1 MSSVN
6 IIEKFK
12 KLPDLERKNIM
23 VSAVFTVTLHLIVI
37 ILLSSFDKEEKGV
50 YKKPNF
56 IKAKILI
63 KGVKDGQN
71 SYNAKTDK
79 IRTKKKKY
87 LPDKITKKVK
97 RRRSNATTV
106 TDVAPQ
112 HRPETRS
119 ADKNTVALGK
129 KKDIRAKG
137 KSKVR
142 PSDKNKKNKKKTE
155 KELTDAERSRLLLSS
170 LKKVNPALP
179 DDRKGDKNG
188 DLGKRK
194 GGKNGVENGNETDPS
209 KVLAGSLYE
218 RRVATKIK
226 SKWKTP
232 VLNDNL
238 KKKLLYRIRIYINKD
253 GSFTYKT
260 LKRSGNVFFDDSV
273 VNVLKRIT
281 KVEAP
286 SPEFAKYYK
295 EKGIVINFFPKI

>member
-12 KLPDLERKNIM
+12 KLPDLEKKNIII
-23 VSAVFTVTLHLIVI
+23 SSIFTITLHLIVI
-37 ILLSSFDKEEKGV
+37 IALSSFNKEENGV
-50 YKKPNF
+50 YKKPKF

-97 RRRSNATTV
+97 KIPKVVKKKVTTKKKTV
-106 TDVAPQ
+106 
-112 HRPETRS
+112 
-119 ADKNTVALGK
+119 DKSTVALGK
-129 KKDIRAKG
+129 KKNKN
-137 KSKVR
+137 
-142 PSDKNKKNKKKTE
+142 NKKVDKKVDKKE
-155 KELTDAERSRLLLSS
+155 KELTDAERRRLLFSS

-179 DDRKGDKNG
+179 DDKKGDKNG

-194 GGKNGVENGNETDPS
+194 GGINGVEDGNETDPS

-232 VLNDNL
+232 VLNDNA
-238 KKKLLYRIRIYINKD
+238 KKKLLYRIRIFINKD
-253 GSFTYKT
+253 GSFTYKI
-260 LKRSGNVFFDDSV
+260 LKKSGNILFDDSV

-286 SPEFAKYYK
+286 SSNFAKYYK
-295 EKGIVINFFPKI
+295 EKGIIINFFPKI

>member
-12 KLPDLERKNIM
+12 KLPDLEKKNIM
-23 VSAVFTVTLHLIVI
+23 ISSIFTIALHLIVI
-37 ILLSSFDKEEKGV
+37 IALSSFNKKETGV
-50 YKKPNF
+50 YKKPSF

-97 RRRSNATTV
+97 KITPKVSKKKIVTKKKTV
-106 TDVAPQ
+106 NKDIVG
-112 HRPETRS
+112 
-119 ADKNTVALGK
+119 LGK
-129 KKDIRAKG
+129 KKHKN
-137 KSKVR
+137 
-142 PSDKNKKNKKKTE
+142 NKKVEKRE
-155 KELTDAERSRLLLSS
+155 KELTDAERRRLLFSS

-179 DDRKGDKNG
+179 DDKKGDKNG

-194 GGKNGVENGNETDPS
+194 GGQNGVENGNETDPS

-232 VLNDNL
+232 VLNDNA

-260 LKRSGNVFFDDSV
+260 LKQSENVFFNNSV

-286 SPEFAKYYK
+286 TENFAKYYK
-295 EKGIVINFFPKI
+295 EKGILINFFPKR